1 MNRRSVRCFVF
12 AAAFAAVLALSAC
25 GNKGPL
31 VLPGAPADTPVPAEP
46 APAADASAPPS
57 AAGSDAKPPSR

>member
-12 AAAFAAVLALSAC
+12 AAAFVAVLALSAC

-31 VLPGAPADTPVPAEP
+31 VLPGAPTDTPVPVEP
-46 APAADASAPPS
+46 APAADPSAPPP